1 MENAQIQ
8 ILQDCIAE
16 PDAKVAL
23 CHSGCHQRGGVERV
37 ILQGAKYLKETCD
50 VSVVARDLP
59 AMKDVPEGVK
69 MFRLPYPE
77 LPFGLGLRGTRRHCT
92 RLVRQNRFDV
102 VAGFG
107 VQAPENSV
115 VWIQSVHAAWWDQS
129 RQNRRGILRLKQAA
143 NPLHHIVLSMEGEL
157 LRERAYKRLIALT
170 PSVLGDLQRFYGVPS
185 EDVDIL
191 PNGYKSDEFHVGLR
205 ELYRLEK
212 RREIGVPL
220 DAWVVLFVANEWE
233 RKGLLPLME
242 AIAAL
247 DDANIHLVAVGRL
260 PQSMVQRKAAD
271 LGLLGRVHMVSST
284 SSVNRWFGMADVFAL
299 PTVYEA
305 WGMVVIE
312 AMASGLPVLTSSLA
326 GASEAVE
333 IGKNGFLLK
342 EPRSVEEIVDGM
354 EKLRKGVLWDS
365 NFISKSVH
373 KYEWNVIFKKYK
385 SILMRSM

>member
-1 MENAQIQ
+1 
-8 ILQDCIAE
+8 
-16 PDAKVAL
+16 
-23 CHSGCHQRGGVERV
+23 
-37 ILQGAKYLKETCD
+37 
-50 VSVVARDLP
+50 
-59 AMKDVPEGVK
+59 
-69 MFRLPYPE
+69 
-77 LPFGLGLRGTRRHCT
+77 
-92 RLVRQNRFDV
+92 
-102 VAGFG
+102 
-107 VQAPENSV
+107 V

-342 EPRSVEEIVDGM
+342 EPRSIEEIVDGM

-373 KYEWNVIFKKYK
+373 KYEWNVILKKYK